1 MLNRR
6 MVDVAFVVRATAS
19 RRSLIC
25 FRLSQTGRSPPEL
38 ANIDYPGPVFVR
50 FTLNLNQDVEYGAIA
65 VDLI

>member
-6 MVDVAFVVRATAS
+6 EGDVAFSVKAAAS
-19 RRSLIC
+19 RRSLFC
-25 FRLSQTGRSPPEL
+25 FRLCQTGRSPPEL